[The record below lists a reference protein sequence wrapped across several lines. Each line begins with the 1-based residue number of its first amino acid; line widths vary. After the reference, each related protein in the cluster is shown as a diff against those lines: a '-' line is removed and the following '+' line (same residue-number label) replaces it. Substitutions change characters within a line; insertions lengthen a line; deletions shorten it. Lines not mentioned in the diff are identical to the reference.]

1 MSNIT
6 PLTIDNAPEASR
18 PLLEAVKA
26 KMGKVPNLLGNLA
39 HGPAALQAYLSLSE
53 TLGGGLFSGQELELI
68 ALSIG
73 EANQCDYCVA
83 AHTLIGGM
91 QGLDEDSILAARGGK
106 ASNEKL
112 TQLVS
117 LSAEITVTRGNPEP
131 SSVEAFLQS
140 GWTQGHLL
148 ELIAAVALNTLTNY
162 TNHIT
167 KTEVDFPAAPKL
179 QPA

>member
-6 PLTIDNAPEASR
+6 PLTIENAPEASR

-26 KMGKVPNLLGNLA
+26 KMGKVPNLLGTLA
-39 HGPAALQAYLSLSE
+39 HGPAALQSYLSLSE
-53 TLGGGLFSGQELELI
+53 VLGGGLFSGQELELI

-73 EANQCDYCVA
+73 EANECDYCLA
-83 AHTLIGGM
+83 AHTMIGGM
-91 QGLDEDSILAARGGK
+91 QGLDGDTILAARNGK
-106 ASNEKL
+106 GSDEKL

-117 LSAEITVTRGNPEP
+117 LSREITVTRGNPEA
-131 SSVEAFLQS
+131 SSVAAFIS
-140 GWTQGHLL
+140 AGWTQGHLV

-162 TNHIT
+162 TNHIA

-179 QPA
+179 QGV